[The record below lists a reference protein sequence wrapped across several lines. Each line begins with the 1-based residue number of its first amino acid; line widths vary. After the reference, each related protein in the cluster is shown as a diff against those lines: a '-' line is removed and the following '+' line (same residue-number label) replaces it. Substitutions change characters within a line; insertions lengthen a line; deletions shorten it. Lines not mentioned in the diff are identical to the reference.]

1 MGPDSGDSWTPR
13 AGGNGW
19 YNHAMLAEERRQR
32 LVAAMREAGIG
43 HMVLYGNAW
52 QGDYLRYGADFGILE
67 GHGIALIAA
76 DGEVELFLASA
87 TDAERAELEAPQVKV
102 HLAPDIAR
110 AVGVRLDRVA
120 NAHHETSTCVAC
132 HPTHFTT
139 QSALAAVNCATNAK
153 AVAAIK
159 DLAGLIIRML
169 QAASQAAR

>member
-1 MGPDSGDSWTPR
+1 MSGNPVAAPS
-13 AGGNGW
+13 G
-19 YNHAMLAEERRQR
+19 AMLAEERRLR

-76 DGEVELFLASA
+76 DGEVELFLDSA

-110 AVGVRLDRVA
+110 AIGARLDRVA
-120 NAHHETSTCVAC
+120 NARIAAAPRRFSA
-132 HPTHFTT
+132 
-139 QSALAAVNCATNAK
+139 ALARRCETKFQARRC
-153 AVAAIK
+153 
-159 DLAGLIIRML
+159 DRAG
-169 QAASQAAR
+169 